1 MGKEVS
7 LVTFCYTALML
18 RSVRIIS
25 STVGCSRKAIVTAQS
40 TQTIRLSSVIV
51 AEEAG
56 KGYQNCKS
64 LVLKS
69 CVQEVG
75 LY

>member
-18 RSVRIIS
+18 RSVIY